1 MSLFQQLT
9 VWKGYSVARD
19 EVWFIAGAR
28 VHTEDRRHGVSR
40 TMSRP
45 SELAKRI
52 AHFRNKEPRCAPA
65 RVNQSR
71 VNPPTHAIL

>member
-1 MSLFQQLT
+1 MC
-9 VWKGYSVARD
+9 YSVARD
-19 EVWFIAGAR
+19 EVWFIVRRFAR

-52 AHFRNKEPRCAPA
+52 AHFRNKEPRCASA